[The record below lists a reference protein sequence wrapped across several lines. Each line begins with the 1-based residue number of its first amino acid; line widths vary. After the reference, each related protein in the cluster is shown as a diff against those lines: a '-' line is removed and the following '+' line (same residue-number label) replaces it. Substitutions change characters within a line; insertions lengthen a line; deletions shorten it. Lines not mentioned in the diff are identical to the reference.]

1 MPHVVEPNN
10 GGQPMNDFAD
20 RWGIAEDKWW
30 MRGEQPKEPVEWSE
44 EFQRWHVYGY
54 AEVNEA
60 LSNNEG
66 YSADSGRLFGLD
78 EETLKFFDG
87 DLAQMTGPEHANI
100 RRQVSHAF
108 SPRFIEHLES
118 RVEELANEYADK
130 LKDLG
135 RFNLL
140 SDFVD
145 SVAGIVF
152 SELLGIPAEDRTM
165 FKLVDQNMDQ
175 QAQMTLVDQGE
186 EGYFEKLTKPLQP
199 LREML
204 GVHIDDRTANPK
216 DDLISLLSKVTRL
229 DGSRMTRDQIIN
241 FIIGILG
248 AGHLATPLLI
258 GNTMLCLESFPE
270 QAAKV
275 KADRSLVPSMLEE
288 SMRFMTPG
296 AASYRATIADVEL
309 GGKKIPK
316 DQLIRVYL
324 GAANRD
330 PLQFPDPDTFDVTR
344 SPNAHLGFGRGSHYC
359 VGGQMVRVETRIVY
373 NVLMDRFPKLRVDP
387 HIPPLFF
394 NSPDFTGVRSG
405 GLWVLTN

>member
-1 MPHVVEPNN
+1 MA
-10 GGQPMNDFAD
+10 DFAD
-20 RWGIAEDKWW
+20 RWGFAQDKFWL
-30 MRGEQPKEPVEWSE
+30 RGERPAESVEWSE

-60 LSNNEG
+60 LSNNDG
-66 YSADSGRLFGLD
+66 YSADSGKLFGLD

-87 DLAQMTGPEHANI
+87 DLAQMTGPEHANV
-100 RRQVSHAF
+100 RKQVSHAF

-118 RVEELANEYADK
+118 RVYDLSNEYADK
-130 LKDLG
+130 LIHLQK
-135 RFNLL
+135 FNLL

-145 SVAGIVF
+145 HVAGIVF
-152 SELLGIPAEDRTM
+152 SELLGIPADDRTM

-175 QAQMTLVDQGE
+175 QAQMTQVEAEDG
-186 EGYFEKLTKPLQP
+186 EGYFDKLTKPLQP

-204 GVHIDDRTANPK
+204 GVHVDERTKNPK
-216 DDLISLLSKVTRL
+216 DDLISLLSQVKKL
-229 DGSRMTRDQIIN
+229 DGSLMTRDQIIN

-258 GNTMLCLESFPE
+258 GNTMLCLESFPD
-270 QAAKV
+270 QAEKV
-275 KADRSLVPSMLEE
+275 KADRTLVPGLLEE
-288 SMRFMTPG
+288 SMRYLTPG

-309 GGKKIPK
+309 GGKQIPK
-316 DQLIRVYL
+316 DSLLRVYL

-330 PLQFPDPDTFDVTR
+330 PLQFPEPDLFDVTR

-359 VGGQMVRVETRIVY
+359 VGGQMVRVETRIVFE
-373 NVLMDRFPKLRVDP
+373 VLMDRFPKLRVDP
-387 HIPPLFF
+387 DIAPQFF

-405 GLWVLTN
+405 GLYVRVD